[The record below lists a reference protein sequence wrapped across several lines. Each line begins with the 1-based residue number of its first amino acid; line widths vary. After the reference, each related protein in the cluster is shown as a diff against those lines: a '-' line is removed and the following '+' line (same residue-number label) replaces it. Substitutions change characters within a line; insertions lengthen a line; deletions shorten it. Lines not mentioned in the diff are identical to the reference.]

1 MQRFDNS
8 QTDLFS
14 LHKSAELKN
23 YSLEEIENK
32 FDELELA
39 MLTDFFD
46 FAKINNEKYWIH
58 WNMRDSN
65 YGFKALEHR
74 YRVLSGNQPST
85 FVPDN
90 KKIDLARLFK
100 IRFTSKYAK
109 HPRIPNLI
117 EMNDIKAKDLLSG
130 ADEAE
135 TFVNKDFIKLSF
147 STAAKVDAFSEL
159 LTLAIDNRLKTNTTK
174 KELYGTSLQG
184 YYHRFMSTKMG
195 FLVRHVISIIIG
207 AIIGYYVT
215 KFLGG

>member
-1 MQRFDNS
+1 MTRHEDFYKTSKTLEQIDKKRDKYLIIHYSCESFYNKTDGKSPRISAIAVQRFDNS

-14 LHKSAELKN
+14 LHKSA
-23 YSLEEIENK
+23 
-32 FDELELA
+32 ELELA

-100 IRFTSKYAK
+100 IRFT
-109 HPRIPNLI
+109 
-117 EMNDIKAKDLLSG
+117 D
-130 ADEAE
+130 
-135 TFVNKDFIKLSF
+135 
-147 STAAKVDAFSEL
+147 
-159 LTLAIDNRLKTNTTK
+159 
-174 KELYGTSLQG
+174 
-184 YYHRFMSTKMG
+184 
-195 FLVRHVISIIIG
+195 